1 MRLPVFPV
9 LGTLLF
15 VAVFGPFALMV
26 AGPAL
31 TGDPDAAQVGL
42 YLLLSVNPIAIPSL
56 LFLLGV
62 AWAIRSWTTLPVS
75 RPPEVTPAPR
85 PQPQPR
91 PQPRAPRR
99 TSRSAMAPSARRT
112 TGDRDVVIDV
122 VAVRA
127 PVRAGSCDG
136 PRLPAPATAR
146 PAICFQPGDRRA

>member
-75 RPPEVTPAPR
+75 RLPEVTPAPC

-91 PQPRAPRR
+91 PPRR

-112 TGDRDVVIDV
+112 TDDRDVVIDV

-136 PRLPAPATAR
+136 PRLPVSATAR